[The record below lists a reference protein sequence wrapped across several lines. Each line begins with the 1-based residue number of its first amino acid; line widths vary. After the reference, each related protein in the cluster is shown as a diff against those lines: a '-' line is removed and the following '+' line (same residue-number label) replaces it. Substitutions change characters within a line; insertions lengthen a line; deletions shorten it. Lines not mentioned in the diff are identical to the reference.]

1 MGKAQIAITMD
12 MMEREKERKE
22 KTAKIRNE
30 LQKANELS
38 EFFKRLQFEEQR
50 IADLKVNLMKIQNIL
65 LIDKS
70 TGSRIHETKTR
81 TPQTTSS

>member
-1 MGKAQIAITMD
+1 MSKVLEAERIEEEAKAMGKAQIAITLD

-50 IADLKVNLMKIQNIL
+50 IADLKVS
-65 LIDKS
+65 LIKL
-70 TGSRIHETKTR
+70 
-81 TPQTTSS
+81 

>member
-1 MGKAQIAITMD
+1 MSKVLEAERIEEEAKAMGKAQIAITLD

-50 IADLKVNLMKIQNIL
+50 IADLKVNLK
-65 LIDKS
+65 KV
-70 TGSRIHETKTR
+70 
-81 TPQTTSS
+81 

>member
-1 MGKAQIAITMD
+1 MAKVLEAERIEEEAKAMGKAQIAITLD

-50 IADLKVNLMKIQNIL
+50 IADLKVSLIKI
-65 LIDKS
+65 
-70 TGSRIHETKTR
+70 
-81 TPQTTSS
+81 